1 MTLDGLNELNK
12 AFLQADSDGSG
23 TLELE
28 EFKKVVR
35 NALKIKGR
43 VIIVFI
49 LEFLL
54 IWTNKPELIRLKND
68 EEIESLF
75 MKINFSSDGNLI

>member
-43 VIIVFI
+43 VITVFI
-49 LEFLL
+49 LKFRSNEQ
-54 IWTNKPELIRLKND
+54 
-68 EEIESLF
+68 
-75 MKINFSSDGNLI
+75 INLS